1 VVAFVAVGT
10 PTTTEDPEKGVLG
23 ALQKI
28 NLPILD
34 IYGSRDLNPILDS
47 VKARLRAA
55 SKAENSGYQQVEIQ
69 GADHFFKGVEDD
81 LLARVRAW
89 MGKQAAQA
97 KKVDE
102 DKQKVEKQ
110 QEQ

>member
-1 VVAFVAVGT
+1 
-10 PTTTEDPEKGVLG
+10 
-23 ALQKI
+23 
-28 NLPILD
+28 
-34 IYGSRDLNPILDS
+34 
-47 VKARLRAA
+47 
-55 SKAENSGYQQVEIQ
+55 
-69 GADHFFKGVEDD
+69 VEDD